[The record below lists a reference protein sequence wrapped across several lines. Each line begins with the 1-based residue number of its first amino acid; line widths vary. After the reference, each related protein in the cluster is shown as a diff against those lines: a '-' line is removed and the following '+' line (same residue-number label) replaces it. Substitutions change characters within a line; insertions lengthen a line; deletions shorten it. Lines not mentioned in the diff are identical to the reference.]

1 MADAAFAVASVAVSC
16 LLPAPRAGTSSTKG
30 AAETS
35 GWGSVDSNAFDS
47 NKLAAHEGSACTV
60 ASSVGSRNAEAPLRL
75 SLLLSLLLI
84 SLGVLE
90 AVPSSWLM
98 FLRNHAQTRHASILP
113 HESSSEIRGRI
124 AMSSAYRF
132 LLWADCIFIAV
143 VVPAALGAILI
154 MRFVP
159 RGNKEDGG
167 HARRHMND
175 NSRFG
180 GGIIRAL
187 CVAQSVIRFV
197 ARVLL
202 IIVGFLVTQLKRSN
216 GRQHQRGLP
225 LVKSVQS
232 MGQMKSDTMTNEPII
247 SSGTSGNTKI
257 TTQYSKRGLLLGCF
271 VGLSCSYFSLRATG
285 RLVTEIDNEMENT
298 IALKKVVSQICA
310 IGVLI
315 SSILGAFG
323 SVSMP
328 YTCLMGIYLP
338 HVSDHSIKSMQK
350 ELQSLS
356 QSLATLQST
365 TTLSSLGASGSG
377 LASPVANGASAS
389 RGRGMSFFRKRCSS
403 LARAHP
409 SSGIPA
415 DEYQATVTREEIEY
429 LQNLHADITDELF
442 EMSLMQLQVKRSRT
456 PQGRI
461 KGFVG
466 VIFSV
471 VLLIRVGVAMVIA
484 FGPGNR
490 AGDNNERSDPITI
503 GLSLLLGFSM
513 IDEVEYDSLQQ
524 LGSLFL
530 SAFLSVSQVN
540 MFLRTM
546 SALNRRMG
554 CLLRRSC
561 QSDFVARDQRD
572 KLLHNTSATSWL
584 LAGMNGAFFLSGVI
598 LMKMNMPRDL
608 RGEFSFALR
617 GSGDFSFDARITNAV
632 FAFSSILTAVIL
644 SILFGIRRQTSN
656 LHLTTSQIHG
666 TNVHLEV

>member
-1 MADAAFAVASVAVSC
+1 MADAALAVASVAVSC
-16 LLPAPRAGTSSTKG
+16 LLPAPRAGTKG
-30 AAETS
+30 TAGTS
-35 GWGSVDSNAFDS
+35 GWGSVDCSNAFDS

-60 ASSVGSRNAEAPLRL
+60 ASSVRSRNAEAPLRI
-75 SLLLSLLLI
+75 SLLLSLLLF

-90 AVPSSWLM
+90 TVPSSWLT
-98 FLRNHAQTRHASILP
+98 FLRNHAQTRHSTILP

-124 AMSSAYRF
+124 SVSSAYRF

-143 VVPAALGAILI
+143 IVPAAFGTILI
-154 MRFVP
+154 MRFIP
-159 RGNKEDGG
+159 RGNKEEGG

-180 GGIIRAL
+180 GGVIRAL

-202 IIVGFLVTQLKRSN
+202 IIGGFLTQLKRFK
-216 GRQHQRGLP
+216 RRHHQRGLP

-232 MGQMKSDTMTNEPII
+232 MGQIKSGAMTNEPII
-247 SSGTSGNTKI
+247 SSGTSGNTKV
-257 TTQYSKRGLLLGCF
+257 TTQYSKRGLILGCI

-285 RLVTEIDNEMENT
+285 RFVTEIDNEMENT
-298 IALKKVVSQICA
+298 IALKNVVSQICA
-310 IGVLI
+310 LGVLI
-315 SSILGAFG
+315 SSVLGAFG

-350 ELQSLS
+350 ELQSVS

-365 TTLSSLGASGSG
+365 RALSSLAAPGSS
-377 LASPVANGASAS
+377 LASPVTNGASVS
-389 RGRGMSFFRKRCSS
+389 RDLVGMSSFRKRCGS
-403 LARAHP
+403 LARAHSP
-409 SSGIPA
+409 SGIQA
-415 DEYQATVTREEIEY
+415 DEYEIEY
-429 LQNLHADITDELF
+429 LQNLHADIKDELF
-442 EMSLMQLQVKRSRT
+442 EMSLMQVQVKRSKT
-456 PQGRI
+456 PIGRI
-461 KGFVG
+461 TGFVG

-471 VLLIRVGVAMVIA
+471 VLLIRVGMAMVIA

-503 GLSLLLGFSM
+503 GLSFLLGFSM

-554 CLLRRSC
+554 CLWRKSC

-572 KLLHNTSATSWL
+572 DKLLHNSSATSWL
-584 LAGMNGAFFLSGVI
+584 LSGIMGSFFLSCLVV
-598 LMKMNMPRDL
+598 MKMNMPQDL
-608 RGEFSFALR
+608 RGEFSSALK
-617 GSGDFSFDARITNAV
+617 GSGDLSFDARITNAV
-632 FAFSSILTAVIL
+632 FALSSILTAAIL
-644 SILFGIRRQTSN
+644 SILFGIRRQASN
-656 LHLTTSQIHG
+656 LHLAASISQIHG
-666 TNVHLEV
+666 TNAHLEV